1 MFYPIELFTNWFS
14 YNLLGLEKS
23 SHLAGSVQFFVY
35 DSIKIIILLILINYL
50 MAIIR
55 HYLPTERI
63 RHFLISR
70 KMYGLDYVFASLFG
84 CITPFCTCSSIPL
97 FVGFLGVRIPLGVT
111 FSFLI
116 TSPLVN
122 EAAVAVFLGIWG
134 WKITLLYV
142 LAGIAIGVIGG
153 IILSRFKLEKYVEKF
168 VWEANATDNVDG
180 FNNSKLSAKH
190 LWKQFS
196 VEAFD
201 ITKKIIPYV
210 LLGLAIGA
218 VIHGYV
224 PDKFFERYIT
234 KENPFAV
241 PLAVILAVPLYAN
254 AVGVMPIVQSLV
266 AKGIPIGTA
275 LAFMMATVGLSL
287 PEALILKKVMK
298 LKLLLVFFGV
308 VASGMILIGYLF
320 NFALI

>member
-1 MFYPIELFTNWFS
+1 MFYPVELFADWFS
-14 YNLLGLEKS
+14 HKLLGLEKT
-23 SHLAGSVQFFVY
+23 SHLGGSVQFFVY

-63 RHFLISR
+63 RHFLTSR

-97 FVGFLGVRIPLGVT
+97 FVGFLSARIPLGVT

-134 WKITLLYV
+134 WKVTLLYI
-142 LAGIAIGVIGG
+142 LAGIVIGVIGG
-153 IILSRFKLEKYVEKF
+153 AILGRLKLEKSVEKF
-168 VWEANATDNVDG
+168 VWEANAGHKIDDFG
-180 FNNSKLSAKH
+180 SSKLSAKD
-190 LWKQFS
+190 LWRKFS
-196 VEAFD
+196 AEAFD

-210 LLGLAIGA
+210 LLGLAVGA
-218 VIHGYV
+218 IIHGYV
-224 PDKFFERYIT
+224 PDRFFEQYIT

-241 PLAVILAVPLYAN
+241 PLAVVLAVPFYAN
-254 AVGVMPIVQSLV
+254 AVGVIPVVQSLV

-275 LAFMMATVGLSL
+275 LAFMMAIVGLSL

-298 LKLLLVFFGV
+298 TKLLFIFFGI
-308 VASGMILIGYLF
+308 VALGMILIGYLF
-320 NFALI
+320 NFVLK